1 METVSDLV
9 MSGTGA
15 IDGWVS
21 ARDEAGKVSRSH
33 VTKAPVCP
41 AKDFAFGLKTSRA
54 IERIPA
60 EEREAQSD
68 WHLRIPFSYEQRCR
82 WGWRRE
88 TRTRKPS
95 KDESSPIFGG
105 L

>member
-1 METVSDLV
+1 MQRRYVGWENQNVQRRGCEKGVWLLETVSDLV

-41 AKDFAFGLKTSRA
+41 AKDFAFDLKTSRA
-54 IERIPA
+54 IERILA

-68 WHLRIPFSYEQRCR
+68 WHLQ
-82 WGWRRE
+82 
-88 TRTRKPS
+88 
-95 KDESSPIFGG
+95 SS